1 MQCQSYAF
9 SSHAIK
15 RMFER
20 GLSRDEV
27 VAAIEQGQ
35 VIKDYPADQP
45 YPSCLILW
53 FLHATPIHVVVAR
66 NEMNLACYIVT
77 AYVPS
82 EAIWQ
87 AGFKEKKP

>member
-1 MQCQSYAF
+1 MVCNSYSF

-20 GLSRDEV
+20 SLTRDDV
-27 VAAIEQGQ
+27 VTAIEQGEL
-35 VIKDYPADQP
+35 IKNYPDDTP

-53 FLHATPIHVVVAR
+53 FLDTTPVHVVVAR
-66 NEMNLACYIVT
+66 DDRELDCYVIT

-82 EAIWQ
+82 STIWQ
-87 AGFKEKKP
+87 DGFREKKT

>member
-1 MQCQSYAF
+1 MNCKAFSF

-20 GLSRDEV
+20 SLSRDDV
-27 VAAIEQGQ
+27 VCVIEQGD
-35 VIKDYPADQP
+35 VIRDYPEDQP

-53 FLHATPIHVVVAR
+53 FLNATPIHVVVAR
-66 NEMNLACYIVT
+66 NGSDLSCYIVT

-82 EAIWQ
+82 EALWQ
-87 AGFKEKKP
+87 AGFKEKKA

>member
-27 VAAIEQGQ
+27 VTAIEQGQ
-35 VIKDYPADQP
+35 VIKE
-45 YPSCLILW
+45 SSRSTL
-53 FLHATPIHVVVAR
+53 
-66 NEMNLACYIVT
+66 
-77 AYVPS
+77 S
-82 EAIWQ
+82 
-87 AGFKEKKP
+87 